1 MKISPG
7 ISVNKKCHSYQWFLA
22 FNCEWGLPKLR
33 YSKFCHSPWWL
44 LKNSEGRPEV
54 TICHFLRW
62 TRKGTWP
69 QKAGMHVKGKNSVS
83 PEGLHLPIHKILNS
97 LTWYL
102 ILMFTWPALF
112 VIRLYIAQFFC
123 PPPWSSF
130 LRATE
135 VLSLHIAHKFFSRV
149 LDVTLHPWRK
159 IPPLKERNE
168 KCRHQSGGNTQW
180 RKY

>member
-1 MKISPG
+1 MKISSAIL
-7 ISVNKKCHSYQWFLA
+7 ISKKCHSHHWISGTQVWMRTLKTVMLLP
-22 FNCEWGLPKLR
+22 NMVCWGGGGMQ
-33 YSKFCHSPWWL
+33 
-44 LKNSEGRPEV
+44 EA
-54 TICHFLRW
+54 RW
-62 TRKGTWP
+62 TGLTPDGWGTYE
-69 QKAGMHVKGKNSVS
+69 KNEFSEPRGV
-83 PEGLHLPIHKILNS
+83 HLPIHRILNS

-112 VIRLYIAQFFC
+112 VISLYIAQFFC

-135 VLSLHIAHKFFSRV
+135 MLSLHIAHKFFSRV

-159 IPPLKERNE
+159 IPPLKERDE

-180 RKY
+180 RKC